1 MQQLLAFFCATCLHL
16 VPVFSLISR
25 LRTRRLG
32 ALARNGSRL
41 LGWMLLRAVA
51 QAGIVILLARQ
62 LGAVPYGQFV
72 AAIAVASFFI
82 PFIGLGLSH
91 IVLRNAA
98 RDPSNEAAYFTRALR
113 WWVIS
118 LLPGSVLAFGVAAL
132 LLPHGIPLV
141 ATSIV
146 IAAELLSSSL
156 TELYARHQQAQQNT
170 HAYGAINAGLPL
182 FRLIGFGLLFF
193 VLPHTDVA
201 TVLGVYAASSLCY
214 AALLWW
220 KLPKKKCGTDAL
232 LTEPMSA
239 TSGLPFS
246 LAAFAMKLQGEF
258 NKPVLAQSSLG
269 FAGSYNVAQRAVDF
283 ASMPLLALQEA
294 LWPRLYAQAQPLRQL
309 RHSGLALLA
318 LALALGTA
326 IWLAAPL
333 LPRILGPSFA
343 DSVAVLRL
351 LAWLPLLQTLRYLIN
366 FYAIHRTWMSLIG
379 WVYTV
384 GAVVNVAL
392 IAALVPRW
400 NMTGAVAAAYLT
412 ELAMTATLFISCL
425 SKYHH
430 ARQHS

>member
-1 MQQLLAFFCATCLHL
+1 MTQDCARRKSLLNWR
-16 VPVFSLISR
+16 P
-25 LRTRRLG
+25 G
-32 ALARNGSRL
+32 KLAKNGGTL
-41 LGWMLLRAVA
+41 LGWMLLRAVV
-51 QAGIVILLARQ
+51 QAATVLVLARQ
-62 LGAVPYGQFV
+62 LGAHDYGQVV
-72 AAIAVASFFI
+72 AVIAVASFFV

-91 IVLRNAA
+91 MVLRNAA
-98 RDPSNEAAYFTRALR
+98 RDPTNEVTYFARALR
-113 WWVIS
+113 WWMIS
-118 LLPGSVLAFGVAAL
+118 LLPGSVLALGVAAL

-146 IAAELLSSSL
+146 IAVDLLSSSL
-156 TELYARHQQAQQNT
+156 TELCARHQQAQQNT

-182 FRLIGFGLLFF
+182 LRLMGFGLLFLASPRTN
-193 VLPHTDVA
+193 VS
-201 TVLGVYAASSLCY
+201 TVLWAYAASSLYY

-220 KLPKKKCGTDAL
+220 KLPKKKYSTEVL

-258 NKPVLAQSSLG
+258 NKPILAQSSLG
-269 FAGSYNVAQRAVDF
+269 FAGSYNVAQRAVDM
-283 ASMPLLALQEA
+283 ASLPLLALQEA
-294 LWPRLYAQAQPLRQL
+294 LWPRLYAQTKPMWQL
-309 RHSGLALLA
+309 RRSGLALLT
-318 LALALGTA
+318 LALLLGS
-326 IWLAAPL
+326 IVWLTAPL
-333 LPRILGPSFA
+333 LPRILGPSFSDA
-343 DSVAVLRL
+343 VAVLRL

-366 FYAIHRTWMSLIG
+366 FYAIYRTWMSLIG
-379 WVYTV
+379 WVYAV

-412 ELAMTATLFISCL
+412 ELAMTATLFVSCL